1 MIARAWILGGMIAGL
16 LTLAVPASA
25 QDWPVSETRLDNGL
39 HVIVREDHRAPVAV
53 SQIWYAVGS
62 SYESRP
68 HTGIS
73 HVLEHMMFK
82 GTKDLKPGEFSEIVA
97 RNGGEENA
105 FTGRDYTAYY
115 EQLAADRLETAF
127 RLEADRMHQLR
138 LDPEAFRKERDVVL
152 EERRLRIVDQPV
164 AAFGERFNA
173 VSYPVSAY
181 RQPVIGWSEDL
192 HGLDIDDLRDWYRRW
207 YSPAN
212 ATLVVVGDVEPE
224 AVFALARK
232 YFGPVPGGEDPQPP
246 VDRHMSAPGER
257 RLTASDDRVRVPHL
271 SMAYEVPSAATAK
284 DMADVYALEVLA
296 GVLDGGDGARLA
308 QRLVRDQSVAAGI
321 GAGYSPVARLDT
333 RFSIQATPTPDTSP
347 EALEGAVREQIAA
360 LRREPVDAETLERA
374 QNQILADHL
383 YGLDSMFYQAMRI
396 GRLEVTGIGWEW
408 LKGFE
413 AGIRDVTAADV
424 QRVAR
429 TYLTDDRLAVGV
441 LRPGGGD
448 SDTDEEAE

>member
-152 EERRLRIVDQPV
+152 EERRLR
-164 AAFGERFNA
+164 
-173 VSYPVSAY
+173 
-181 RQPVIGWSEDL
+181 
-192 HGLDIDDLRDWYRRW
+192 
-207 YSPAN
+207 
-212 ATLVVVGDVEPE
+212 
-224 AVFALARK
+224 
-232 YFGPVPGGEDPQPP
+232 
-246 VDRHMSAPGER
+246 
-257 RLTASDDRVRVPHL
+257 
-271 SMAYEVPSAATAK
+271 
-284 DMADVYALEVLA
+284 
-296 GVLDGGDGARLA
+296 
-308 QRLVRDQSVAAGI
+308 
-321 GAGYSPVARLDT
+321 
-333 RFSIQATPTPDTSP
+333 
-347 EALEGAVREQIAA
+347 
-360 LRREPVDAETLERA
+360 
-374 QNQILADHL
+374 
-383 YGLDSMFYQAMRI
+383 
-396 GRLEVTGIGWEW
+396 
-408 LKGFE
+408 
-413 AGIRDVTAADV
+413 
-424 QRVAR
+424 
-429 TYLTDDRLAVGV
+429 
-441 LRPGGGD
+441 
-448 SDTDEEAE
+448 